1 MRILLMMEMV
11 ANGWTDT
18 RFMTYKQVQSLAQ
31 EMKKAGTPDADLPHV
46 KKGAKSI
53 TIYKVGRQEIK
64 RDKLDSSGKPVLDE
78 SGKPVK
84 ETSLG
89 KVFLQTYRIF
99 NADNIANLAPL
110 PQPQST
116 PSFEVHGQ
124 IEELVKKLGVAV
136 RYEPQASAYYEPM
149 ADRITVPERSQYQD
163 TVKDGKVVFSG
174 AAKHYSVLLHECCH
188 GTGHESR
195 LSRLMTG
202 ARGTDSYSRE
212 ELISETASTYL
223 MAELGLESDEVIK
236 QHASY
241 LDHWA
246 KMIRDDPKALFQAM
260 SAAEKAADWFMQRH
274 EKQLAAAPVVSQAP
288 GITVGVG
295 VQAPA
300 VAAMT
305 ATATLTSQ
313 VSALGTTP
321 LVAPGGFGVVDRL
334 PASGTPTV
342 RVNGLRPIADV
353 VSGVM
358 GPGGMG

>member
-1 MRILLMMEMV
+1 
-11 ANGWTDT
+11 
-18 RFMTYKQVQSLAQ
+18 
-31 EMKKAGTPDADLPHV
+31 
-46 KKGAKSI
+46 
-53 TIYKVGRQEIK
+53 
-64 RDKLDSSGKPVLDE
+64 
-78 SGKPVK
+78 
-84 ETSLG
+84 
-89 KVFLQTYRIF
+89 
-99 NADNIANLAPL
+99 
-110 PQPQST
+110 
-116 PSFEVHGQ
+116 
-124 IEELVKKLGVAV
+124 
-136 RYEPQASAYYEPM
+136 
-149 ADRITVPERSQYQD
+149 
-163 TVKDGKVVFSG
+163 
-174 AAKHYSVLLHECCH
+174 
-188 GTGHESR
+188 
-195 LSRLMTG
+195 
-202 ARGTDSYSRE
+202 
-212 ELISETASTYL
+212 

>member
-1 MRILLMMEMV
+1 MEMM
-11 ANGWTDT
+11 ANGWTDM

-31 EMKKAGTPDADLPHV
+31 DMKKAGTPDADLPHV

-64 RDKLDSSGKPVLDE
+64 RDKVDASGKPVLDE

-84 ETSLG
+84 EISLG
-89 KVFLQTYRIF
+89 KTFLQTYRVF
-99 NADNIANLAPL
+99 NGEQVANLEPAPQTVSV
-110 PQPQST
+110 PTWGVQS
-116 PSFEVHGQ
+116 H
-124 IEELVKKLGVAV
+124 IEDLVQKLGVPV
-136 RYEPQASAYYEPM
+136 KYEPQASAYYEPM

-163 TVKDGKVVFSG
+163 SVVDGKVVFTA

-188 GTGHESR
+188 ATGHESR
-195 LSRLMTG
+195 LNRNLTEG
-202 ARGTDSYSRE
+202 RGTDSYSRE
-212 ELISETASTYL
+212 ELTAETASTFL

-274 EKQLAAAPVVSQAP
+274 ERQLAAAPAVSPSP
-288 GITVGVG
+288 GLAVGVG
-295 VQAPA
+295 VQTPA

-305 ATATLTSQ
+305 AAATLNGLA
-313 VSALGTTP
+313 SAPGTTP
-321 LVAPGGFGVVDRL
+321 LTAPGGFGVVDRL
-334 PASGTPTV
+334 PVSGTPTV

-353 VSGVM
+353 VA
-358 GPGGMG
+358 GMAR